1 MRVHMSRSVRRLSYW
16 SRGKTTGVDWG
27 VGKGED
33 GGFKRCLNVKSTEAK
48 DGFDKGRGRE
58 VRH

>member
-1 MRVHMSRSVRRLSYW
+1 MSRSVRRLSYW
-16 SRGKTTGVDWG
+16 SRGKMTGADWG

-33 GGFKRCLNVKSTEAK
+33 GGFKRCLNVKSTEAS
-48 DGFDKGRGRE
+48 DGFDKGIGRE